1 VTAATSPSEALC
13 TANGIPIA
21 EATIHIPRS
30 GVWHADLA
38 VVTDTP
44 ADVTGVIALSILGGQ
59 LLMNGSSCTTPL
71 SWRGVTRLRMAA
83 GAAGLGT
90 KLTAQG
96 YSSAPASVIVGDILT
111 GAVGSTGAS
120 ETLSSTSMSLG
131 ARMNWCRLAPP
142 EGGASAGTALRAI
155 VLELGAVW
163 RALPDGTIWIG
174 LESWP
179 ASALLVFDVL
189 DAQPEDNRVQLGTS
203 TPLLFPGTTL
213 DVGDTLPGGGGNVG
227 RVTYKIT
234 PDATR
239 VEVCFE

>member
-1 VTAATSPSEALC
+1 MSAATSPSEALC

-21 EATIHIPRS
+21 EATIHLPRS
-30 GVWHADLA
+30 GVWHADLS
-38 VVTDTP
+38 VVTETP
-44 ADVTGVIALSILGGQ
+44 ADVTGTIALSIMGGQ
-59 LLMNGSSCTTPL
+59 LLMNGSSYAPPL
-71 SWRGVTRLRMAA
+71 TWRGVTRLRMAA

-90 KLTAQG
+90 KLAAQG
-96 YSSAPASVIVGDILT
+96 YSNAPASVIVGDVLN
-111 GAVGSTGAS
+111 GAG

-163 RALPDGTIWIG
+163 RSLPDGTIWIG
-174 LESWP
+174 IESWP
-179 ASALLVFDVL
+179 ASELVDFDL
-189 DAQPEDNRVQLGTS
+189 IDAQPEDNRVQLGTS
-203 TPLLFPGTTL
+203 TPLLMPGTTL

-234 PDATR
+234 PDSTR